1 MKRILSDMG
10 LLGQMVS
17 QRAFK
22 FEPPFGPQSE
32 LERVPPPTLL
42 FFLSGKSTEFYLEQ
56 FIASMP
62 L

>member
-1 MKRILSDMG
+1 MG